1 MEKHSSLFV
10 GIGIRRLP
18 WQAFPVS
25 SIFVNKAGAYI
36 EGGEQL
42 GGTLAAIIIQS
53 WEGL

>member
-10 GIGIRRLP
+10 GIGMRRLP

-25 SIFVNKAGAYI
+25 SIFVNKAGAYTR
-36 EGGEQL
+36 GEQL
-42 GGTLAAIIIQS
+42 EGTLAAIITQS